1 MNQHFTVNSISEAWQ
16 KVAEVFP
23 SDYIR
28 DDSSSSRAGYDIY
41 RSTVKSESGAYQWY
55 YCYICD
61 LGCTLEVNLTD
72 DKWNGTTIYINIE
85 KAAEAEEPAQ
95 ESEPE
100 TKSPETFELV
110 LTEEEA
116 KLIRAAV
123 CRASMKNTVKY
134 IDAKHTQ
141 EEIMTEFYNAQ
152 RLLYHSIINRLDQIL
167 GYEKSFSDEE
177 ITKKIIKKT

>member
-1 MNQHFTVNSISEAWQ
+1 MNKHFTVNSISEAWQ

-41 RSTVKSESGAYQWY
+41 RSTVKSEGGVYQWY

-72 DKWNGTTIYINIE
+72 DKWNATTIYINIE
-85 KAAEAEEPAQ
+85 KAAEAEEPTQ
-95 ESEPE
+95 EPEPE
-100 TKSPETFELV
+100 TENPEMFELV

-116 KLIRAAV
+116 KLIRAAI

-152 RLLYHSIINRLDQIL
+152 RLIYHSIINRLDQIL
-167 GYEKSFSDEE
+167 GYEESFPDEE
-177 ITKKIIKKT
+177 KLKK

>member
-1 MNQHFTVNSISEAWQ
+1 MNQHFIVNSISEAWQ

-28 DDSSSSRAGYDIY
+28 DDSSSARAGYNIY
-41 RSTVKSESGAYQWY
+41 RSTVKSEGGAYQWY

-72 DKWNGTTIYINIE
+72 DKWNSITIYINIE

-95 ESEPE
+95 ESETERPE
-100 TKSPETFELV
+100 MFEFV

-116 KLIRAAV
+116 ELIRAAV
-123 CRASMKNTVKY
+123 CRASIKNTVEY
-134 IDAKHTQ
+134 IEAKHAQ
-141 EEIMTEFYNAQ
+141 EKIMTDFYNAQ

-167 GYEKSFSDEE
+167 GYEKSFSNE
-177 ITKKIIKKT
+177 

>member
-1 MNQHFTVNSISEAWQ
+1 MNQHFNVNSISEAWQ

-23 SDYIR
+23 SDYVR
-28 DDSSSSRAGYDIY
+28 DDSSSVHAGYDIY
-41 RSTVKSESGAYQWY
+41 RSTVKSEGGNYQWY
-55 YCYICD
+55 YCYICN

-72 DKWNGTTIYINIE
+72 DKWNATTIYINIE

-95 ESEPE
+95 ETETE
-100 TKSPETFELV
+100 TKRPETFELV

-134 IDAKHTQ
+134 IDAKHKQ

-167 GYEKSFSDEE
+167 GYEESFPDEE
-177 ITKKIIKKT
+177 KLKK

>member
-23 SDYIR
+23 SDYVR
-28 DDSSSSRAGYDIY
+28 DDSSSTSAGYDIY

-72 DKWNGTTIYINIE
+72 DKWNAITIYINIE
-85 KAAEAEEPAQ
+85 KASEAEEPTQ
-95 ESEPE
+95 EPE
-100 TKSPETFELV
+100 TESPETFELV

-123 CRASMKNTVKY
+123 CRAFMKNTVKY
-134 IDAKHTQ
+134 IDAKHAQ
-141 EEIMTEFYNAQ
+141 EEIMTDFYNAQ